1 MPKTG
6 STWLQKKI
14 LPKMKSIDVCYKEE
28 LRKCM
33 LSWSDKN
40 ILISYENYV
49 GFPHVK
55 ETDIHQGW
63 MDSRKRTLYNLSSF
77 FPDADIV
84 LIVRKQTELIRS
96 LYNQYIKVGGSIS
109 FHEYISG
116 KHPYSININ
125 ALKYTELLNQIQQH
139 FSGRILLINY
149 NFLKNQVEDFG
160 KAFLNFVGCTDQ
172 IDFKRQSLNQVN
184 TSLTDAQI
192 ITMIKLNRIFHTY
205 YSPNGYKF
213 LKRSTYK
220 KIRSLLMKSTN
231 MFYGRKKY
239 NIFHP
244 DDLESIEKFFFED
257 WNRIQEI
264 SNKRFV
270 IVDRPFF

>member
-1 MPKTG
+1 
-6 STWLQKKI
+6 
-14 LPKMKSIDVCYKEE
+14 MKSIDVCYKEE

-77 FPDADIV
+77 FPDADII
-84 LIVRKQTELIRS
+84 LIVRKQTELLKS

-139 FSGRILLINY
+139 FSGRILLIDY

-160 KAFLNFVGCTDQ
+160 KALLNFVGCTDQ

-220 KIRSLLMKSTN
+220 KIRSFFIGTTSLI
-231 MFYGRKKY
+231 YGNRKY
-239 NIFHP
+239 NIFHK
-244 DDLESIEKFFFED
+244 DDLNVIEDFFSKD
-257 WNRIQEI
+257 WYRIQGLTKN
-264 SNKRFV
+264 SFTV
-270 IVDRPFF
+270 IESPVF